1 MPLRSLPVAAAL
13 RRSSASTRPCPCAH
27 LCCFSMHEQFVPP
40 TSPPPPHAW
49 VLPLEILPGGWVPGW
64 AIGPGLDW
72 EHPSRTF
79 VRVPHIVRLS
89 GRRVVEGES
98 LFAVMAGLS
107 GGNYL
112 AVATFVAESDVP
124 LTQTSGSVGMEEAVL
139 VSSAVRE
146 TMSLLYGHP
155 SFDGLI

>member
-1 MPLRSLPVAAAL
+1 M
-13 RRSSASTRPCPCAH
+13 
-27 LCCFSMHEQFVPP
+27 
-40 TSPPPPHAW
+40 
-49 VLPLEILPGGWVPGW
+49 
-64 AIGPGLDW
+64 
-72 EHPSRTF
+72 
-79 VRVPHIVRLS
+79 RVPHIVRLS

-146 TMSLLYGHP
+146 TVSLLYGHP